1 MKNRSEIAKGLIKK
15 KIKIKKKCLSVHKW
29 RQDRVPGQ
37 PELQKQDPFLGGGVG
52 GLLGKDSIT
61 EL

>member
-15 KIKIKKKCLSVHKW
+15 KKKECLSVHKW